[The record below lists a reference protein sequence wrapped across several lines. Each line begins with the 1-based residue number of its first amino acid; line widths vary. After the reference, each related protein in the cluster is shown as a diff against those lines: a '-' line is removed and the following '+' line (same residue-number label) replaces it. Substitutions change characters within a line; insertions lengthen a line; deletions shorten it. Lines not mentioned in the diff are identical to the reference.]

1 MLNIQDENVLISWAF
16 LAKSLEKFW
25 RKKFKISLENLVAIF
40 LLTVVRRAVVLVEH
54 FRQ

>member
-1 MLNIQDENVLISWAF
+1 MLNIQDENVLIPWAF
-16 LAKSLEKFW
+16 LAKSMEKFW

-40 LLTVVRRAVVLVEH
+40 LLTVVRPAIVLVEH